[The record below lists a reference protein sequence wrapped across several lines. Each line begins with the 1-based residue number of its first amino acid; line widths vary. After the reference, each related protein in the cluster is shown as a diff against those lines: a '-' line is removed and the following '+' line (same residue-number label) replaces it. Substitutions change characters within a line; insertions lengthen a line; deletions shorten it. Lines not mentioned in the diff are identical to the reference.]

1 MKFGRQ
7 RDWIKQ
13 IQLARKEFVD
23 GIQPVSQP
31 QPRSNNLRKWLIIG
45 PRDNAESSDE
55 DEVHGDD
62 DAIND
67 DGNENNNVYQIDY
80 VIHDRTSEEEEDTAN
95 ASDAMQRLN
104 DHQRRS
110 YHDVH
115 NDNNNIDNNDD
126 NDDNNRSSVYQG
138 EMMEYVPGGGL
149 MNYVYTNDSEDSL

>member
-23 GIQPVSQP
+23 GIQPVSKP
-31 QPRSNNLRKWLIIG
+31 QPRSNNLREWLIIG
-45 PRDNAESSDE
+45 QRDIAENSDE
-55 DEVHGDD
+55 DDD
-62 DAIND
+62 VGNYD
-67 DGNENNNVYQIDY
+67 DNENTNVYQTDY

-110 YHDVH
+110 YHEVH

-138 EMMEYVPGGGL
+138 EMMEYVPGGRL
-149 MNYVYTNDSEDSL
+149 MNYGYTTDSEDSL